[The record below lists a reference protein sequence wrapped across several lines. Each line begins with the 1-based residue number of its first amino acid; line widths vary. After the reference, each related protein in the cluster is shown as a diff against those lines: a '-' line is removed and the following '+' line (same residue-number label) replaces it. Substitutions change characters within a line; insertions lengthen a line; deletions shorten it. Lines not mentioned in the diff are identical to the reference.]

1 MVHPNMKHLPYPPP
15 WQDAPTLCRNLCIS
29 ETTLDTWVR
38 QGILPPARHR
48 GGKRMW
54 KWSEVDRLMEGDE
67 GIVPGQTQE
76 TVNLKEVFDA
86 TAKAATGGR

>member
-1 MVHPNMKHLPYPPP
+1 
-15 WQDAPTLCRNLCIS
+15 
-29 ETTLDTWVR
+29 
-38 QGILPPARHR
+38 
-48 GGKRMW
+48 MW